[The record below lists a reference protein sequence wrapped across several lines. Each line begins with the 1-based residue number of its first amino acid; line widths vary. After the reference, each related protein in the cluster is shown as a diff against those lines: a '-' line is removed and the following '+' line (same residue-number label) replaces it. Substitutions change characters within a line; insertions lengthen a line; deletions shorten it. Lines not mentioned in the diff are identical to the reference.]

1 MFLVIEWVL
10 QIPLFGKLAENFNFA
25 ELAKATQ
32 LEKYR
37 LSKCINI
44 SVHTLHKGIRRFRTK
59 KTT

>member
-10 QIPLFGKLAENFNFA
+10 QIPLFGKLAENFNFV

-37 LSKCINI
+37 LSK
-44 SVHTLHKGIRRFRTK
+44 
-59 KTT
+59 